1 MIQPSRIWRFQV
13 TTDIS
18 HSMNWE
24 NTVSNFL
31 TYQYKLTKQL
41 GTMMMLWTNTVNA
54 DKKVSIARVI
64 SFYEDYEKILIF
76 VLETGEM

>member
-1 MIQPSRIWRFQV
+1 M
-13 TTDIS
+13 T
-18 HSMNWE
+18 
-24 NTVSNFL
+24 
-31 TYQYKLTKQL
+31 
-41 GTMMMLWTNTVNA
+41 LWTNTVNS